1 MNEGARILEE
11 GYALRAVDIDIIYL
25 NGYGFPA
32 YRGGPMW
39 YADTVGLKN
48 VYERIREFEK
58 QYGEL
63 WTPAPLLQRLVEQG
77 KTFAKLDSQAS
88 AAA

>member
-1 MNEGARILEE
+1 
-11 GYALRAVDIDIIYL
+11 VDIDIIYL

-39 YADTVGLKN
+39 YADTVGLKQ
-48 VYERIREFEK
+48 VYEHICEFQRRLGNWWE
-58 QYGEL
+58 
-63 WTPAPLLQRLVEQG
+63 PAPLLQRLAEQG
-77 KTFAKLDSQAS
+77 KTFAEFSSRQG